1 MPVQLPDSDSEDELP
16 PAWEERATSDGF
28 VYYVNHQS
36 KTTQWSHPR
45 TGKMKRVSG
54 DLPIGWSRH
63 VEEGTGKVIFV
74 QEKTQRKSYTD
85 PRLAFAVEEAPTQV
99 GELRQRFDSG
109 TNALQV
115 LHGRDLSGKVAL
127 ITGCNAGIGFETA
140 RSLALHGCE
149 VLFACRDE
157 KATKGAIAK
166 IFQEKEAAGLRCKH
180 IPLDLASLRSTKRC
194 AEQVKQL
201 CKHIDMLILNAGVF
215 ALPHSIT
222 EDGYERTFQVNH
234 LAHFYLTNQLSEL
247 FDHTSRIVV
256 VSSESH
262 RMSTLPASGLSE
274 SDLCPP
280 PHKFWS
286 MLAYNNSKLCNVLFA
301 MELAKRWK
309 SRGITVFA
317 LHPGN
322 MVSSALSRNWWF
334 YRILFAVV
342 RPFTKSL
349 QQAASTTIYCAT
361 AHELTGLTSLY
372 FNNCYVCDPSGASKN
387 EPLQESLWQISEK
400 MVDRALET
408 PDHA

>member
-1 MPVQLPDSDSEDELP
+1 MPVQLPESDSEDELP

-36 KTTQWSHPR
+36 KSTQWTHPR

-54 DLPIGWSRH
+54 ELPIGWTRTI
-63 VEEGTGKVIFV
+63 EENTRKVIFV
-74 QEKTQRKSYTD
+74 EEKTQRKSYTD
-85 PRLAFAVEEAPTQV
+85 PRLAFAVEENPTQV
-99 GELRQRFDSG
+99 AELRQRFDSG

-127 ITGCNAGIGFETA
+127 ITGANTGIGFETA

-149 VLFACRDE
+149 IIMACRDE
-157 KATKGAIAK
+157 QGTRAAIAK
-166 IFQEKEAAGLRCKH
+166 IVDEKEAAGLRCKFV
-180 IPLDLASLRSTKRC
+180 PLDLANLHSTKRC
-194 AEQVKQL
+194 AEEVKKL

-215 ALPHSIT
+215 ALPHSLT

-234 LAHFYLTNQLSEL
+234 LSHFYLTNLLMDL
-247 FDHTSRIVV
+247 FDLTTRIVV

-280 PHKFWS
+280 QHRFWS
-286 MLAYNNSKLCNVLFA
+286 MIAYNNSKLCNVLFA
-301 MELAKRWK
+301 MELAKRLK
-309 SRGITVFA
+309 QRGTSVFV

-334 YRILFAVV
+334 YRFLFALV

-349 QQAASTTIYCAT
+349 QQAASTTVYCAT
-361 AHELTGLTSLY
+361 AHELTGLTALY
-372 FNNCYVCDPSGASKN
+372 FNNCYVCDPSVASKN
-387 EPLQESLWQISEK
+387 DTLQQNLWELSDK
-400 MVDRALET
+400 MVKRVIGESQ
-408 PDHA
+408 